1 MGMAMTS
8 LNQKREQ
15 KMALK
20 GELYTADTF
29 SEEQIASV
37 KKHFLEL
44 LGQEVSFEIKRNEAL
59 IGGFL
64 AIIDG
69 KIYDASV
76 SHRIKETE
84 NVLVHGNDADGAEI
98 TAEDV
103 NLTGSK
109 PKPFHSSAKAIGS
122 ALKQRLDTYEGKSA
136 VYEFGVVTSV
146 GDGVVRIDGLSHTR
160 YGEQIAFNNEIYG
173 MTMDLETDGVGAV
186 LLNGQDEVHV
196 GERVYGTGRVV
207 EVPVGDELLGRV
219 VSPIGLPMDN
229 KPLNAKRYRPVE
241 SPAPRIIDRQAVN
254 HPLMTGLIAVDGI
267 IPIGRG
273 QRELIIGDRQTGKTT
288 IAIDTIINQ
297 RGKHVYCVYV
307 AIGQKLSTVAQIYET
322 LQAVGAM
329 EYTVIVVSNASDCA
343 AMQYLAPYAGCAIAE
358 QFMYDGKDALIV
370 YDDLSKHAVAYRAMS
385 LLLHRP
391 PGREAYPGD
400 VFYLHSRLLERAGHL
415 NDKLGGGSLTALPI
429 VETMASDISAY
440 IPTNVI
446 SITDGQIYLEPEL
459 FHAGVRPAVNV
470 GLSVSRVGS
479 SAQKKAMRKVVKK
492 LRLTLAQYR
501 ELQIFAQFG
510 SDIDSVTKEILD
522 SGDRLSETLKQAQH
536 EPLQMSEQVLLL
548 YAVMNGYLKE
558 VPSPHVRA
566 FQKGLLQYAHH
577 NYSPLLDDIESS
589 GDLTDEQIK
598 ELSACIENYHLTCK
612 A

>member
-1 MGMAMTS
+1 
-8 LNQKREQ
+8 
-15 KMALK
+15 MALR
-20 GELYTADTF
+20 GELYTAGPFGKD
-29 SEEQIASV
+29 QIESV
-37 KKHFLEL
+37 KRHFNEL
-44 LGQEVSFEIKRNEAL
+44 LGQEVSFEVKQNEAL

-76 SHRIKETE
+76 AYRIKEAQHL
-84 NVLVHGNDADGAEI
+84 LVTNSVSGAEI
-98 TAEDV
+98 TAENV
-103 NLTGSK
+103 RLTGSEQ
-109 PKPFHSSAKAIGS
+109 KPFHSSAADIGQT
-122 ALKQRLDTYEGKSA
+122 LKKRIRSFENKSA
-136 VYEFGVVTSV
+136 IYEYGIVTSV
-146 GDGVVRIDGLSHTR
+146 GDGVVRIEGLSHTR
-160 YGEQIAFNNEIYG
+160 YGEQIAFENDVYG
-173 MTMDLETDGVGAV
+173 MTMDLELDGVGAV
-186 LLNGQDEVHV
+186 LLNGQDLVHV

-207 EVPVGDELLGRV
+207 EMPVGDELLGRV
-219 VSPIGLPMDN
+219 VNPIGMPLDN
-229 KPLNAKRYRPVE
+229 KPLNAARYRPVE

-254 HPLMTGLIAVDGI
+254 EPLMTGLLAVDSI

-288 IAIDTIINQ
+288 IAVDAIINQ
-297 RGKHVYCVYV
+297 RGKHVNCVYV
-307 AIGQKLSTVAQIYET
+307 AIGQKLSTIAQIYET
-322 LQAVGAM
+322 LQTAGAM
-329 EYTVIVVSNASDCA
+329 DYTVIVVASASDCA

-358 QFMYDGKDALIV
+358 QFMYDGKDALVI

-415 NDKLGGGSLTALPI
+415 SEANGGGSLTALPI

-459 FHAGVRPAVNV
+459 FHSGVRPAVNV

-479 SAQKKAMRKVVKK
+479 AAQKKAMRKVVKK

-522 SGDRLSETLKQAQH
+522 NGDRLSETLKQNQH

-548 YAVMNGYLKE
+548 FAVMNGYLKE

-566 FQKGLLQYAHH
+566 FQKGLLQYVRR
-577 NYSPLLDDIESS
+577 NYSSLLDEMEES
-589 GDLTDEQIK
+589 GDLSDELTQ
-598 ELSACIENYHLTCK
+598 ELKSAIENYQLTCK

>member
-1 MGMAMTS
+1 
-8 LNQKREQ
+8 
-15 KMALK
+15 MALR
-20 GELYTADTF
+20 GELYTAGPF
-29 SEEQIASV
+29 GEEQIESV
-37 KKHFLEL
+37 KRHFNEM
-44 LGQEVSFEIKRNEAL
+44 LGQEVSFEVKQNEAL

-76 SHRIKETE
+76 AYRVKEAQHT
-84 NVLVHGNDADGAEI
+84 LVNNSVSGAEI
-98 TAEDV
+98 TAENV
-103 NLTGSK
+103 RLTGSEQK
-109 PKPFHSSAKAIGS
+109 TLHSSAADIGKTLRS
-122 ALKQRLDTYEGKSA
+122 RIHSFENKSA
-136 VYEFGVVTSV
+136 VYEYGIVTSV
-146 GDGVVRIDGLSHTR
+146 GDGVVRIEGLSHTR
-160 YGEQIAFNNEIYG
+160 YGEQIAFENDVYG
-173 MTMDLETDGVGAV
+173 MTMDLELDGVGAV
-186 LLNGQDEVHV
+186 LLNGQDNVHV
-196 GERVYGTGRVV
+196 GERVYGTGRVI

-219 VSPIGLPMDN
+219 VNPIGMPLDD
-229 KPLNAKRYRPVE
+229 KPLSAARYRPVE

-254 HPLMTGLIAVDGI
+254 EPLMTGLLAVDSI

-297 RGKHVYCVYV
+297 RGKHVNCVYV
-307 AIGQKLSTVAQIYET
+307 AIGQKLSTVAQICET
-322 LQAVGAM
+322 LQQAGAM
-329 EYTVIVVSNASDCA
+329 DYTVIVVANASDCA

-358 QFMYDGKDALIV
+358 QFMYDGKDALVI
-370 YDDLSKHAVAYRAMS
+370 YDDLSKHAVAYRAKS

-415 NDKLGGGSLTALPI
+415 SAANGGGSLTALPI

-459 FHAGVRPAVNV
+459 FHSGVRPAVNV

-479 SAQKKAMRKVVKK
+479 AAQKKAMRKVVKK

-522 SGDRLSETLKQAQH
+522 NGDRLSETLKQNQH

-566 FQKGLLQYAHH
+566 FQKGLLQYARR
-577 NYSPLLDDIESS
+577 NYSSTLDEIEES
-589 GDLTDEQIK
+589 GDLSDELI
-598 ELSACIENYHLTCK
+598 EALRATIENYHLTCQ

>member
-1 MGMAMTS
+1 
-8 LNQKREQ
+8 
-15 KMALK
+15 MALR
-20 GELYTADTF
+20 GELYTAGPF
-29 SEEQIASV
+29 GEEQIESV
-37 KKHFLEL
+37 KRHFNEL
-44 LGQEVSFEIKRNEAL
+44 LGQEVSFEVKRNEAL

-76 SHRIKETE
+76 AYRIKEAQHL
-84 NVLVHGNDADGAEI
+84 LVTNSVSGAEI
-98 TAEDV
+98 TAENV
-103 NLTGSK
+103 KLTGSEQ
-109 PKPFHSSAKAIGS
+109 KPFHGS
-122 ALKQRLDTYEGKSA
+122 ATDIGQTLKKRIRSFENKSA
-136 VYEFGVVTSV
+136 VYEYGIVTSV
-146 GDGVVRIDGLSHTR
+146 GDGVVRIEGLSHTR
-160 YGEQIAFNNEIYG
+160 YGEQIAFDNDVYG
-173 MTMDLETDGVGAV
+173 MTMDLELDGVGAV
-186 LLNGQDEVHV
+186 LLNGQEQVHV
-196 GERVYGTGRVV
+196 GERVYGTGREV
-207 EVPVGDELLGRV
+207 EVPVGDDLLGRV
-219 VSPIGLPMDN
+219 VNPIGMPLDN
-229 KPLNAKRYRPVE
+229 KPLNASRYRPVE

-254 HPLMTGLIAVDGI
+254 EPLMTGLLAVDSI

-288 IAIDTIINQ
+288 IAVDAIINQ
-297 RGKHVYCVYV
+297 RGKHVNCVYV
-307 AIGQKLSTVAQIYET
+307 AIGQKLSTIAQIYET
-322 LQAVGAM
+322 LQAAGAM
-329 EYTVIVVSNASDCA
+329 DYTVIVVANASDCA

-358 QFMYDGKDALIV
+358 QFMYDGKDALVI

-415 NDKLGGGSLTALPI
+415 SEANGGGSLTALPI

-459 FHAGVRPAVNV
+459 FHSGVRPAVNV

-479 SAQKKAMRKVVKK
+479 AAQKKAMRKVVKK

-501 ELQIFAQFG
+501 ELQVFAQFG

-522 SGDRLSETLKQAQH
+522 NGDRLSETLKQNQH

-548 YAVMNGYLKE
+548 FAVMNGYLKS
-558 VPSPHVRA
+558 VPSQHARS
-566 FQKGLLQYAHH
+566 FQKGLLQYVQR
-577 NYSPLLDDIESS
+577 NYGSLLSEIEET
-589 GDLTDEQIK
+589 GDLTDEQMQEMRTAID
-598 ELSACIENYHLTCK
+598 NYHLTCK

>member
-1 MGMAMTS
+1 
-8 LNQKREQ
+8 
-15 KMALK
+15 MALR
-20 GELYTADTF
+20 GELYTAGPF
-29 SEEQIASV
+29 GEEQIASV
-37 KKHFLEL
+37 KKHFNEL
-44 LGQEVSFEIKRNEAL
+44 LGQEVSFEVKQNEAL

-76 SHRIKETE
+76 AYRIKEAQHL
-84 NVLVHGNDADGAEI
+84 LVTNSVSGAEI
-98 TAEDV
+98 TAENV
-103 NLTGSK
+103 KLTGSEQ
-109 PKPFHSSAKAIGS
+109 KPFHSSAKDIGQT
-122 ALKQRLDTYEGKSA
+122 LKKRIRSFENKSA
-136 VYEFGVVTSV
+136 VYEYGIVTNV
-146 GDGVVRIDGLSHTR
+146 GDGVVRIEGLSHTR
-160 YGEQIAFNNEIYG
+160 YGEQIAFDNDIYG
-173 MTMDLETDGVGAV
+173 MTMDLELDGVGVV
-186 LLNGQDEVHV
+186 LLNGQDSVRV

-207 EVPVGDELLGRV
+207 EVPVGDDLLGRV
-219 VSPIGLPMDN
+219 VNPIGMPLDN
-229 KPLNAKRYRPVE
+229 KPLNAARYRPVE

-254 HPLMTGLIAVDGI
+254 EPLMTGLLAVDSI

-288 IAIDTIINQ
+288 IAVDAIINQ
-297 RGKHVYCVYV
+297 RGKHVNCVYV
-307 AIGQKLSTVAQIYET
+307 AIGQKLSTIAQIYAT
-322 LQAVGAM
+322 LQEAGAM
-329 EYTVIVVSNASDCA
+329 DYTVIVVASASDCA

-358 QFMYDGKDALIV
+358 QFMYDGKDALVI

-415 NDKLGGGSLTALPI
+415 SEANGGGSLTALPI

-459 FHAGVRPAVNV
+459 FHSGVRPAVNV

-479 SAQKKAMRKVVKK
+479 AAQKKAMRKVVKK

-501 ELQIFAQFG
+501 ELQVFAQFG

-522 SGDRLSETLKQAQH
+522 NGDRLSETLKQNQH

-548 YAVMNGYLKE
+548 FAVMNGYLKS
-558 VPSPHVRA
+558 VPSQHVRS
-566 FQKGLLQYAHH
+566 FQKGLLQYVQR
-577 NYSPLLDDIESS
+577 NYGSLLSEIEET
-589 GDLTDEQIK
+589 GDMTDEQMQ
-598 ELSACIENYHLTCK
+598 EMRTAIENYQLTCK

>member
-1 MGMAMTS
+1 
-8 LNQKREQ
+8 
-15 KMALK
+15 MALR
-20 GELYTADTF
+20 GELYTAGPF
-29 SEEQIASV
+29 GEEQIASV
-37 KKHFLEL
+37 KKHFNEL
-44 LGQEVSFEIKRNEAL
+44 LGQEVSFEVKRNDTL

-76 SHRIKETE
+76 AYRIKEAQHL
-84 NVLVHGNDADGAEI
+84 LVTNSVSGAEI
-98 TAEDV
+98 TAENV
-103 NLTGSK
+103 KLTGSEQ
-109 PKPFHSSAKAIGS
+109 KPFHSSAKDIGQT
-122 ALKQRLDTYEGKSA
+122 LKKRIRSFENKSA
-136 VYEFGVVTSV
+136 VYEYGIVTNV
-146 GDGVVRIDGLSHTR
+146 GDGVVRIEGLSHTR
-160 YGEQIAFNNEIYG
+160 YGEQVAFENDVYG
-173 MTMDLETDGVGAV
+173 MTMDLELDGVGVV
-186 LLNGQDEVHV
+186 LLNGQDQVHV

-219 VSPIGLPMDN
+219 VNPIGMPLDN
-229 KPLNAKRYRPVE
+229 KPLNAARYRPVE

-254 HPLMTGLIAVDGI
+254 EPLMTGLLAVDSI

-288 IAIDTIINQ
+288 IAVDAIINQ
-297 RGKHVYCVYV
+297 RGKHVNCVYV
-307 AIGQKLSTVAQIYET
+307 AIGQKLSTIAQIYAT
-322 LQAVGAM
+322 LQEAGAM
-329 EYTVIVVSNASDCA
+329 DYTVIVVASASDCA

-358 QFMYDGKDALIV
+358 QFMYDGKDALVI

-415 NDKLGGGSLTALPI
+415 SEANGGGSLTALPI

-459 FHAGVRPAVNV
+459 FHSGVRPAVNV

-479 SAQKKAMRKVVKK
+479 AAQKKAMRKVVKK

-501 ELQIFAQFG
+501 ELQVFAQFG

-522 SGDRLSETLKQAQH
+522 NGDRLSETLKQNQH

-548 YAVMNGYLKE
+548 FAVMNGYLKS
-558 VPSPHVRA
+558 VPSQHVRS
-566 FQKGLLQYAHH
+566 FQKGLLQYVQR
-577 NYSPLLDDIESS
+577 NYGSLLSEIEET
-589 GDLTDEQIK
+589 GDMTDEQMQ
-598 ELSACIENYHLTCK
+598 EMRTAIENYQLTCK

>member
-1 MGMAMTS
+1 
-8 LNQKREQ
+8 
-15 KMALK
+15 MALK
-20 GELYTADTF
+20 GELYITDSF
-29 SEEQIASV
+29 GEDQIESV
-37 KKHFLEL
+37 KQHFKTL
-44 LGQEVSFEIKRNEAL
+44 LGQDVVFDIKHNDAL

-64 AIIDG
+64 AIING

-76 SHRIKETE
+76 SYRIKEAQKF
-84 NVLVHGNDADGAEI
+84 LVSNDTSGGAEI
-98 TAEDV
+98 TAS
-103 NLTGSK
+103 N
-109 PKPFHSSAKAIGS
+109 
-122 ALKQRLDTYEGKSA
+122 LKQADVSPRLFSTTAHDIGLTLRKQLRSLESKSA
-136 VYEFGVVTSV
+136 VYEYGVVTSV
-146 GDGVVRIDGLSHTR
+146 GDGVVRIEGLSHTR
-160 YGEQIAFNNEIYG
+160 YGEQIAFDNDVFG
-173 MTMDLETDGVGAV
+173 MTMDLELDGVGAV

-219 VSPIGLPMDN
+219 INPIGMPIDE
-229 KPLNAKRYRPVE
+229 KPLNASRYRPVE

-254 HPLMTGLIAVDGI
+254 EPLMTGLLAVDSI

-288 IAIDTIINQ
+288 IAVDTIINQ
-297 RGKHVYCVYV
+297 RGKHVNCVYV
-307 AIGQKLSTVAQIYET
+307 AIGQKLSTIAQIYDT
-322 LQAVGAM
+322 LQKAGAM
-329 EYTVIVVSNASDCA
+329 DYTVIVVASASDCA

-358 QFMYDGKDALIV
+358 QFMYDGKDALVI

-415 NDKLGGGSLTALPI
+415 SEERGGGSLTALPI
-429 VETMASDISAY
+429 IETMASDISAY

-479 SAQKKAMRKVVKK
+479 AAQKKAMRKVVKT

-510 SDIDSVTKEILD
+510 SDIDSVTKGILD
-522 SGDRLSETLKQAQH
+522 NGDRLSETLKQNQH

-548 YAVMNGYLKE
+548 YAVMNGFLKE
-558 VPSPHVRA
+558 VPAPHARA
-566 FQKGLLQYAHH
+566 FQKGLLQYVRR
-577 NYSPLLDDIESS
+577 NYGTMLDMIEET
-589 GDLTDEQIK
+589 GDLTDELIA
-598 ELSACIENYHLTCK
+598 EMRSSIENYHLTCQ

>member
-1 MGMAMTS
+1 
-8 LNQKREQ
+8 
-15 KMALK
+15 MALR
-20 GELYTADTF
+20 GELYTAGPF
-29 SEEQIASV
+29 GEEQIESV
-37 KKHFLEL
+37 KRHFNEM
-44 LGQEVSFEIKRNEAL
+44 LGQEVSFEVKQNEAL

-76 SHRIKETE
+76 AYRIKEAQHL
-84 NVLVHGNDADGAEI
+84 LVSNSVSGAEI
-98 TAEDV
+98 TAENV
-103 NLTGSK
+103 RLTGSEQK
-109 PKPFHSSAKAIGS
+109 PLHNGASDIGKT
-122 ALKQRLDTYEGKSA
+122 LKRRITSFENKSA
-136 VYEFGVVTSV
+136 VYEYGIVTSV
-146 GDGVVRIDGLSHTR
+146 GDGVVRVEGLSHTR
-160 YGEQIAFNNEIYG
+160 YGEQIAFDNDVYG
-173 MTMDLETDGVGAV
+173 MTMDLELDGVGAV
-186 LLNGQDEVHV
+186 LLNDQDNVHV

-219 VSPIGLPMDN
+219 VNPIGMPLDD
-229 KPLNAKRYRPVE
+229 KPLSAARYRPVE

-254 HPLMTGLIAVDGI
+254 EPLMTGLLAVDSI

-273 QRELIIGDRQTGKTT
+273 QRELIIGDRQTGKST

-297 RGKHVYCVYV
+297 RGKNVNCVYV

-322 LQAVGAM
+322 LQTAGAM
-329 EYTVIVVSNASDCA
+329 EYTVIVVASASDCA

-358 QFMYDGKDALIV
+358 QFMYDGKDALVI

-415 NDKLGGGSLTALPI
+415 SEANGGGSLTALPI

-459 FHAGVRPAVNV
+459 FHSGVRPAVNV

-479 SAQKKAMRKVVKK
+479 AAQKKAMRKVVKK

-522 SGDRLSETLKQAQH
+522 NGDRLSETLKQNQH

-566 FQKGLLQYAHH
+566 FQKGLLQYARR
-577 NYSPLLDDIESS
+577 NYGAILDEIEES
-589 GDLTDEQIK
+589 GDLTDELAT
-598 ELSACIENYHLTCK
+598 ELRSVIENYHLTCQ

>member
-1 MGMAMTS
+1 
-8 LNQKREQ
+8 
-15 KMALK
+15 MALR
-20 GELYTADTF
+20 GELYTAGPFGED
-29 SEEQIASV
+29 QIESV
-37 KKHFLEL
+37 KKHFNEL
-44 LGQEVSFEIKRNEAL
+44 LGQEVSFEVKRNEAL

-76 SHRIKETE
+76 AYRIKEAQHL
-84 NVLVHGNDADGAEI
+84 LVTNSVSGAEI
-98 TAEDV
+98 TAENV
-103 NLTGSK
+103 KLTGSEQ
-109 PKPFHSSAKAIGS
+109 KPFHSSAADIGQT
-122 ALKQRLDTYEGKSA
+122 LKKRIRSFENKSA
-136 VYEFGVVTSV
+136 VYEYGIVTSV
-146 GDGVVRIDGLSHTR
+146 GDGVVRIEGLSHTR
-160 YGEQIAFNNEIYG
+160 YGEQIAFENDVYG
-173 MTMDLETDGVGAV
+173 MTMDLELDGVGAV
-186 LLNGQDEVHV
+186 LLNGQDLVHV

-207 EVPVGDELLGRV
+207 EMPVGDELLGRV
-219 VSPIGLPMDN
+219 VNPIGMPLDN
-229 KPLNAKRYRPVE
+229 KPLTASRYRAVE
-241 SPAPRIIDRQAVN
+241 SPAPRIIDRQSVN
-254 HPLMTGLIAVDGI
+254 EPLMTGLLAVDSI

-288 IAIDTIINQ
+288 IAVDAIINQ

-322 LQAVGAM
+322 LQAAGAM
-329 EYTVIVVSNASDCA
+329 DYTVIVVANASDCA
-343 AMQYLAPYAGCAIAE
+343 AMQYLAPYSGCAIAE
-358 QFMYDGKDALIV
+358 QFMYDGKDALII

-415 NDKLGGGSLTALPI
+415 SEANGGGSLTALPI

-459 FHAGVRPAVNV
+459 FHSGVRPAVNV

-479 SAQKKAMRKVVKK
+479 AAQKKAMRKVVKK

-522 SGDRLSETLKQAQH
+522 NGDRLSETLKQNQH

-558 VPSPHVRA
+558 VPAQHARA
-566 FQKGLLQYAHH
+566 FQKGLLQYVTR
-577 NYSPLLDDIESS
+577 NYGSLLDEIEET
-589 GDLTDEQIK
+589 GDMTEEQTQEMIT
-598 ELSACIENYHLTCK
+598 AIENYQLTCK

>member
-1 MGMAMTS
+1 
-8 LNQKREQ
+8 
-15 KMALK
+15 MALR
-20 GELYTADTF
+20 GELYTAGPF
-29 SEEQIASV
+29 GEEQIASV
-37 KKHFLEL
+37 KKHFNEL
-44 LGQEVSFEIKRNEAL
+44 LGQEVSFEVKQNEAL

-76 SHRIKETE
+76 AYRIKEAQHL
-84 NVLVHGNDADGAEI
+84 LVTNSVSGAEI
-98 TAEDV
+98 TAENV
-103 NLTGSK
+103 KLTGSEQ
-109 PKPFHSSAKAIGS
+109 KPFHSSAKDIGQT
-122 ALKQRLDTYEGKSA
+122 LKKRIRSFENKSA
-136 VYEFGVVTSV
+136 VYEYGIVTNV
-146 GDGVVRIDGLSHTR
+146 GDGVVRIEGLSHTR
-160 YGEQIAFNNEIYG
+160 YGEQIAFDNDIYG
-173 MTMDLETDGVGAV
+173 MTMDLELDGVGVV
-186 LLNGQDEVHV
+186 LLNGQDQVHV

-219 VSPIGLPMDN
+219 VNPIGMPLDN
-229 KPLNAKRYRPVE
+229 KPLNAARYRPVE

-254 HPLMTGLIAVDGI
+254 EPLMTGLLAVDSI

-288 IAIDTIINQ
+288 IAVDAIINQ
-297 RGKHVYCVYV
+297 RGKHVNCVYV
-307 AIGQKLSTVAQIYET
+307 AIGQKLSTIAQIYAT
-322 LQAVGAM
+322 LQEAGAM
-329 EYTVIVVSNASDCA
+329 DYTVIVVASASDCA

-358 QFMYDGKDALIV
+358 QFMYDGKDALVI

-415 NDKLGGGSLTALPI
+415 SEANGGGSLTALPI

-459 FHAGVRPAVNV
+459 FHSGVRPAVNV

-479 SAQKKAMRKVVKK
+479 AAQKKAMRKVVKK

-501 ELQIFAQFG
+501 ELQVFAQFG

-522 SGDRLSETLKQAQH
+522 NGDRLSETLKQNQH

-548 YAVMNGYLKE
+548 FAVMNGYLKS
-558 VPSPHVRA
+558 VPSQHVRS
-566 FQKGLLQYAHH
+566 FQKGLLQYVQR
-577 NYSPLLDDIESS
+577 NYGSLLSEIEET
-589 GDLTDEQIK
+589 GDMTDEQMQ
-598 ELSACIENYHLTCK
+598 EMRTAIENYQLTCK

>member
-1 MGMAMTS
+1 
-8 LNQKREQ
+8 
-15 KMALK
+15 MALR
-20 GELYTADTF
+20 GELYTAGPF
-29 SEEQIASV
+29 GEEQIESV
-37 KKHFLEL
+37 KRHFCEL
-44 LGQEVSFEIKRNEAL
+44 LGQEVSFEVKQNDAL

-76 SHRIKETE
+76 AYRVKEAQHT
-84 NVLVHGNDADGAEI
+84 LVNNSVSGAEI
-98 TAEDV
+98 TAENV
-103 NLTGSK
+103 RLTGSEQK
-109 PKPFHSSAKAIGS
+109 TLHSSAADIGKTLRS
-122 ALKQRLDTYEGKSA
+122 RIHSFENKSA
-136 VYEFGVVTSV
+136 VYEYGIVTSV
-146 GDGVVRIDGLSHTR
+146 GDGVVRIEGLSHTR
-160 YGEQIAFNNEIYG
+160 YGEQIAFENDVYG
-173 MTMDLETDGVGAV
+173 MTMDLELDGVGAV
-186 LLNGQDEVHV
+186 LLNGQDNVHV
-196 GERVYGTGRVV
+196 GERVYGTGRVI

-219 VSPIGLPMDN
+219 VNPIGMPLDD
-229 KPLNAKRYRPVE
+229 KPLSAARYRPVE

-254 HPLMTGLIAVDGI
+254 EPLMTGLLAVDSI

-297 RGKHVYCVYV
+297 RGKHVNCVYV
-307 AIGQKLSTVAQIYET
+307 AIGQKLSTVAQICET
-322 LQAVGAM
+322 LESVGAM
-329 EYTVIVVSNASDCA
+329 DYTVIVVANASDCA

-358 QFMYDGKDALIV
+358 QFMYDGKDALVI

-415 NDKLGGGSLTALPI
+415 SAANGGGSLTALPI

-459 FHAGVRPAVNV
+459 FHSGVRPAVNV

-479 SAQKKAMRKVVKK
+479 AAQKKAMRKVVKK

-522 SGDRLSETLKQAQH
+522 NGDRLSETLKQNQH

-566 FQKGLLQYAHH
+566 FQKGLLQYARR
-577 NYSPLLDDIESS
+577 NYSSTLDEIEES
-589 GDLTDEQIK
+589 GDLSDELI
-598 ELSACIENYHLTCK
+598 EALRATIENYHLTCQ

>member
-1 MGMAMTS
+1 
-8 LNQKREQ
+8 
-15 KMALK
+15 MALR
-20 GELYTADTF
+20 GELYTAGPFGED
-29 SEEQIASV
+29 QIESV
-37 KKHFLEL
+37 KKHFNEL
-44 LGQEVSFEIKRNEAL
+44 LGQEVSFEVKQNEAL

-76 SHRIKETE
+76 AYRIKEAQHL
-84 NVLVHGNDADGAEI
+84 LVTNSVSGAEI
-98 TAEDV
+98 AAENV
-103 NLTGSK
+103 KLTGSEQ
-109 PKPFHSSAKAIGS
+109 KPFHSSATDIGQT
-122 ALKQRLDTYEGKSA
+122 LKKRIRSFENKSA
-136 VYEFGVVTSV
+136 VYEYGIVTSV
-146 GDGVVRIDGLSHTR
+146 GDGVVRIEGLSHTR
-160 YGEQIAFNNEIYG
+160 YGEQIAFENDVYG
-173 MTMDLETDGVGAV
+173 MTMDLELDGVGAV

-219 VSPIGLPMDN
+219 VNPIGMPLDN
-229 KPLNAKRYRPVE
+229 KPLNASRYRPVE

-254 HPLMTGLIAVDGI
+254 EPLMTGLLAVDSI

-288 IAIDTIINQ
+288 IAVDAIINQ
-297 RGKHVYCVYV
+297 RGKHVNCVYV
-307 AIGQKLSTVAQIYET
+307 AIGQKLSTVAQVSET
-322 LQAVGAM
+322 LQAAGAM
-329 EYTVIVVSNASDCA
+329 EYTVIVVASASDCA

-358 QFMYDGKDALIV
+358 QFMYDGKDALVI

-415 NDKLGGGSLTALPI
+415 SEANGGGSLTALPI

-459 FHAGVRPAVNV
+459 FHSGVRPAVNV

-479 SAQKKAMRKVVKK
+479 AAQKKAMRKVVKK

-522 SGDRLSETLKQAQH
+522 NGDRLSETLKQNQH

-558 VPSPHVRA
+558 VPAQHARA
-566 FQKGLLQYAHH
+566 FQKGLLQYVSR
-577 NYSPLLDDIESS
+577 NYGSLLSEIEET
-589 GDLTDEQIK
+589 GDMTDEQIQ
-598 ELSACIENYHLTCK
+598 ELRSAIENYQLTCK

>member
-1 MGMAMTS
+1 
-8 LNQKREQ
+8 
-15 KMALK
+15 MALK
-20 GELYTADTF
+20 GELFTAGPF
-29 SEEQIASV
+29 GEEQIESI
-37 KKHFLEL
+37 KQHFRDL
-44 LGQEVSFEIKRNEAL
+44 LGQEVSFDIKQNEAL

-76 SHRIKETE
+76 AYRVKEAQH
-84 NVLVHGNDADGAEI
+84 VLANNSAPGAEI
-98 TAEDV
+98 TAENV
-103 NLTGSK
+103 RLTGSNQAIV
-109 PKPFHSSAKAIGS
+109 HSSAADIGKTLKHRIGS
-122 ALKQRLDTYEGKSA
+122 FENKSA
-136 VYEFGVVTSV
+136 VYEYGIVTSV
-146 GDGVVRIDGLSHTR
+146 GDGVVRIEGLSHTR
-160 YGEQIAFNNEIYG
+160 YGEQIAFENDVYG
-173 MTMDLETDGVGAV
+173 MTMDLELDGVGAV
-186 LLNGQDEVHV
+186 LLNGQDCVRV

-219 VSPIGLPMDN
+219 VNPIGMPLDD
-229 KPLNAKRYRPVE
+229 KPLNAARYRPVE

-254 HPLMTGLIAVDGI
+254 EPLMTGLLAVDGI

-288 IAIDTIINQ
+288 IAVDTIINQ
-297 RGKHVYCVYV
+297 RGKNVNCVYV

-322 LQAVGAM
+322 LQSAGSM
-329 EYTVIVVSNASDCA
+329 EYTVIVVANASDCA

-358 QFMYDGKDALIV
+358 QFMYDGKDALVI

-415 NDKLGGGSLTALPI
+415 SEANGGGSLTALPI

-459 FHAGVRPAVNV
+459 FHSGVRPAVNV

-479 SAQKKAMRKVVKK
+479 AAQKKAMRKVVKK

-522 SGDRLSETLKQAQH
+522 NGDRLSETLKQNQH

-548 YAVMNGYLKE
+548 YAVMNGFLKE

-566 FQKGLLQYAHH
+566 FQKGLLQYARR
-577 NYSPLLDDIESS
+577 NYSAMLDEIEEN
-589 GDLTDEQIK
+589 GDLTDELIE
-598 ELSACIENYHLTCK
+598 ELRASIENYHLTCQM
-612 A
+612 

>member
-1 MGMAMTS
+1 
-8 LNQKREQ
+8 
-15 KMALK
+15 MALR
-20 GELYTADTF
+20 GELYTAGPF
-29 SEEQIASV
+29 GEEQIASV
-37 KKHFLEL
+37 KKHFNEL
-44 LGQEVSFEIKRNEAL
+44 LGQEVSFEVKQNEAL

-76 SHRIKETE
+76 AYRIKEAQHL
-84 NVLVHGNDADGAEI
+84 LVTNSVSGAEI
-98 TAEDV
+98 TAENV
-103 NLTGSK
+103 KLTGSEQ
-109 PKPFHSSAKAIGS
+109 KPFHSSAKDIGQT
-122 ALKQRLDTYEGKSA
+122 LKKRIRSFENKSA
-136 VYEFGVVTSV
+136 VYEYGIVTNV
-146 GDGVVRIDGLSHTR
+146 GDGVVRIEGLSHTR
-160 YGEQIAFNNEIYG
+160 YGEQIAFDNDVYG
-173 MTMDLETDGVGAV
+173 MTMDLELDGVGVV
-186 LLNGQDEVHV
+186 LLNGQDSVRV

-207 EVPVGDELLGRV
+207 EVPVGDDLLGRV
-219 VSPIGLPMDN
+219 INPIGMPLDN
-229 KPLNAKRYRPVE
+229 KPLNAARYRPVE

-254 HPLMTGLIAVDGI
+254 EPLMTGLLAVDSI

-288 IAIDTIINQ
+288 IAVDAIINQ
-297 RGKHVYCVYV
+297 RGKHVNCVYV
-307 AIGQKLSTVAQIYET
+307 AIGQKLSTIAQIYAT
-322 LQAVGAM
+322 LQEAGAM
-329 EYTVIVVSNASDCA
+329 DYTVIVVASASDCA

-358 QFMYDGKDALIV
+358 QFMYDGKDALVI

-415 NDKLGGGSLTALPI
+415 SEANGGGSLTALPI

-459 FHAGVRPAVNV
+459 FHSGVRPAVNV

-479 SAQKKAMRKVVKK
+479 AAQKKAMRKVVKK

-501 ELQIFAQFG
+501 ELQVFAQFG

-522 SGDRLSETLKQAQH
+522 NGDRLSETLKQNQH

-548 YAVMNGYLKE
+548 FAVMNGYLKS
-558 VPSPHVRA
+558 VPSQHVRS
-566 FQKGLLQYAHH
+566 FQKGLLQYVQR
-577 NYSPLLDDIESS
+577 NYGSLLSEIEET
-589 GDLTDEQIK
+589 GDMTDEQMQ
-598 ELSACIENYHLTCK
+598 EMRTAIENYQLTCK

>member
-1 MGMAMTS
+1 
-8 LNQKREQ
+8 
-15 KMALK
+15 MALR
-20 GELYTADTF
+20 GELYTAGPF
-29 SEEQIASV
+29 GEEQIESV
-37 KKHFLEL
+37 KRHFNEM
-44 LGQEVSFEIKRNEAL
+44 LGQEVSFEVKQNEAL

-76 SHRIKETE
+76 AYRVKEAQHT
-84 NVLVHGNDADGAEI
+84 LVNNSVSGAEI
-98 TAEDV
+98 TAENV
-103 NLTGSK
+103 RLTGSEQK
-109 PKPFHSSAKAIGS
+109 TLHSSAADIGKTLRS
-122 ALKQRLDTYEGKSA
+122 RIHSFENKSA
-136 VYEFGVVTSV
+136 VYEYGIVTSV
-146 GDGVVRIDGLSHTR
+146 GDGVVRIEGLSHTR
-160 YGEQIAFNNEIYG
+160 YGEQIAFENDVYG
-173 MTMDLETDGVGAV
+173 MTMDLELDGVGAV
-186 LLNGQDEVHV
+186 LLNGQDNVHV
-196 GERVYGTGRVV
+196 GERVYGTGRVI

-219 VSPIGLPMDN
+219 VNPIGMPLDD
-229 KPLNAKRYRPVE
+229 KPLSAARYRPVE

-254 HPLMTGLIAVDGI
+254 EPLMTGLLAVDSI

-297 RGKHVYCVYV
+297 RGKHVNCVYV

-322 LQAVGAM
+322 LESVGAM
-329 EYTVIVVSNASDCA
+329 DYTVIVVANASDCA
-343 AMQYLAPYAGCAIAE
+343 AMQYLAPYVGCAIAE
-358 QFMYDGKDALIV
+358 QFMYDGKDALVI

-415 NDKLGGGSLTALPI
+415 SAANGGGSLTALPI

-459 FHAGVRPAVNV
+459 FHSGVRPAVNV

-479 SAQKKAMRKVVKK
+479 AAQKKAMRKVVKK

-522 SGDRLSETLKQAQH
+522 NGDRLSETLKQNQH

-566 FQKGLLQYAHH
+566 FQKGLLQYARR
-577 NYSPLLDDIESS
+577 NYSSTLDEIEES
-589 GDLTDEQIK
+589 GDLSDELI
-598 ELSACIENYHLTCK
+598 EALRATIENYHLTCQ

>member
-1 MGMAMTS
+1 
-8 LNQKREQ
+8 
-15 KMALK
+15 MALR
-20 GELYTADTF
+20 GELYTAGPF
-29 SEEQIASV
+29 GEEQIESV
-37 KKHFLEL
+37 KRHFNEM
-44 LGQEVSFEIKRNEAL
+44 LGQEVSFEVKQNEAL

-76 SHRIKETE
+76 AYRVKEAQHT
-84 NVLVHGNDADGAEI
+84 LVNNSVSGAEI
-98 TAEDV
+98 TAENV
-103 NLTGSK
+103 RLTGSEQK
-109 PKPFHSSAKAIGS
+109 TLHSSAADIGKTLRS
-122 ALKQRLDTYEGKSA
+122 RIHSFENKSA
-136 VYEFGVVTSV
+136 VYEYGIVTSV
-146 GDGVVRIDGLSHTR
+146 GDGVVRIEGLSHTR
-160 YGEQIAFNNEIYG
+160 YGEQIAFENDVYG
-173 MTMDLETDGVGAV
+173 MTMDLELDGVGAV
-186 LLNGQDEVHV
+186 LLNGQDNVHV
-196 GERVYGTGRVV
+196 GERVYGTGRVI

-219 VSPIGLPMDN
+219 VNPIGMPLDD
-229 KPLNAKRYRPVE
+229 KPLSAARYRPVE

-254 HPLMTGLIAVDGI
+254 EPLMTGLLAVDSI

-297 RGKHVYCVYV
+297 RGKHVNCVYV
-307 AIGQKLSTVAQIYET
+307 AIGQKLSTVAQICET
-322 LQAVGAM
+322 LQQAGAM
-329 EYTVIVVSNASDCA
+329 DYTVIVVANASDCA

-358 QFMYDGKDALIV
+358 QFMYDGKDALDI

-415 NDKLGGGSLTALPI
+415 SAANGGGSLTALPI

-459 FHAGVRPAVNV
+459 FHSGVRPAVNV

-479 SAQKKAMRKVVKK
+479 AAQKKAMRKVVKK

-522 SGDRLSETLKQAQH
+522 NGDRLSETLKQNQH

-566 FQKGLLQYAHH
+566 FQKGLLQYARR
-577 NYSPLLDDIESS
+577 NYSSTLDEIEES
-589 GDLTDEQIK
+589 GDLSDELI
-598 ELSACIENYHLTCK
+598 EALRATIENYHLTCQ

>member
-1 MGMAMTS
+1 
-8 LNQKREQ
+8 
-15 KMALK
+15 MALR
-20 GELYTADTF
+20 GELYTAGPFGED
-29 SEEQIASV
+29 QIESV
-37 KKHFLEL
+37 KRHFVEL
-44 LGQEVSFEIKRNEAL
+44 LGQEVSFEVKRNEAL

-76 SHRIKETE
+76 AYRVKEAQHL
-84 NVLVHGNDADGAEI
+84 LVTNSVSGAEI
-98 TAEDV
+98 TAENV
-103 NLTGSK
+103 RLTGSEQ
-109 PKPFHSSAKAIGS
+109 KPFHSSAADIGKT
-122 ALKQRLDTYEGKSA
+122 LKRRISSFENKSA
-136 VYEFGVVTSV
+136 VYEYGIVTSV
-146 GDGVVRIDGLSHTR
+146 GDGVVRIEGLSHTR
-160 YGEQIAFNNEIYG
+160 YGEQIAFENDVYG
-173 MTMDLETDGVGAV
+173 MTMDLELDGVGAV
-186 LLNGQDEVHV
+186 LLNGQDNVHV

-207 EVPVGDELLGRV
+207 EVPVGDEMLGRV
-219 VSPIGLPMDN
+219 VNPIGMPLDN
-229 KPLNAKRYRPVE
+229 KPLSAARYRPVE

-254 HPLMTGLIAVDGI
+254 EPLMTGLLAVDGI

-322 LQAVGAM
+322 LQAAGAM
-329 EYTVIVVSNASDCA
+329 EYTVIVVANASDCA
-343 AMQYLAPYAGCAIAE
+343 AMQYLAPYSGCAIAE
-358 QFMYDGKDALIV
+358 QFMYDGKDALVI

-415 NDKLGGGSLTALPI
+415 SVANGGGSLTALPI

-479 SAQKKAMRKVVKK
+479 AAQKKAMRKVVKK

-522 SGDRLSETLKQAQH
+522 SGDRLSETLKQNQH
-536 EPLQMSEQVLLL
+536 EPLQMSEQVLVL
-548 YAVMNGYLKE
+548 YAVMNGYLKD
-558 VPSPHVRA
+558 VPSLHVRA
-566 FQKGLLQYAHH
+566 FQKGLLQYARR
-577 NYSPLLDDIESS
+577 NYSSLLDEIEES
-589 GDLTDEQIK
+589 GDLTEEIIE
-598 ELSACIENYHLTCK
+598 ELRASIENYQLTCK

>member
-1 MGMAMTS
+1 
-8 LNQKREQ
+8 
-15 KMALK
+15 MALK
-20 GELYTADTF
+20 GELFTAGPF
-29 SEEQIASV
+29 GEEQIESI
-37 KKHFLEL
+37 KQHFRDL
-44 LGQEVSFEIKRNEAL
+44 LGQEVSFDIKQNEAL

-76 SHRIKETE
+76 AYRVKEAQH
-84 NVLVHGNDADGAEI
+84 VLANNSAPGAEI
-98 TAEDV
+98 TAENV
-103 NLTGSK
+103 RLTGSSQAIV
-109 PKPFHSSAKAIGS
+109 HSSAADIGKTLKHRIGS
-122 ALKQRLDTYEGKSA
+122 FENKSA
-136 VYEFGVVTSV
+136 VYEYGIVTSV
-146 GDGVVRIDGLSHTR
+146 GDGVVRIEGLSHTR
-160 YGEQIAFNNEIYG
+160 YGEQIAFENDVYG
-173 MTMDLETDGVGAV
+173 MTMDLELDGVGAV
-186 LLNGQDEVHV
+186 LLNGQDCVRV

-219 VSPIGLPMDN
+219 VNPIGMPLDD
-229 KPLNAKRYRPVE
+229 KPLNAARYRPVE

-254 HPLMTGLIAVDGI
+254 EPLMTGLLAVDGI

-288 IAIDTIINQ
+288 IAVDTIINQ
-297 RGKHVYCVYV
+297 RGKNVNCVYV

-322 LQAVGAM
+322 LQSAGSM
-329 EYTVIVVSNASDCA
+329 EYTVIVVANASDCA

-358 QFMYDGKDALIV
+358 QFMYDGKDALVI

-415 NDKLGGGSLTALPI
+415 SEANGGGSLTALPI

-459 FHAGVRPAVNV
+459 FHSGVRPAVNV

-479 SAQKKAMRKVVKK
+479 AAQKKAMRKVVKK

-522 SGDRLSETLKQAQH
+522 NGDRLSETLKQNQH

-548 YAVMNGYLKE
+548 YAVMNGFLKE

-566 FQKGLLQYAHH
+566 FQKGLLQYARR
-577 NYSPLLDDIESS
+577 NYSAMLDEIEQS
-589 GDLTDEQIK
+589 GDLTDELIE
-598 ELSACIENYHLTCK
+598 ELRASIENYHLTCQM
-612 A
+612 

>member
-1 MGMAMTS
+1 
-8 LNQKREQ
+8 
-15 KMALK
+15 MALR
-20 GELYTADTF
+20 GELYTAGPFGKD
-29 SEEQIASV
+29 QIESV
-37 KKHFLEL
+37 KRHFNEL
-44 LGQEVSFEIKRNEAL
+44 LGQEVSFEVKQNEAL

-76 SHRIKETE
+76 AYRIKEAQHL
-84 NVLVHGNDADGAEI
+84 LVTNSVSGAEI
-98 TAEDV
+98 TAENV
-103 NLTGSK
+103 RLTGSEQ
-109 PKPFHSSAKAIGS
+109 KPFHSSAADIGQT
-122 ALKQRLDTYEGKSA
+122 LKKRIRSFENKSA
-136 VYEFGVVTSV
+136 IYEYGIVTSV
-146 GDGVVRIDGLSHTR
+146 GDGVVRIEGLSHTR
-160 YGEQIAFNNEIYG
+160 YGEQIAFENDVYG
-173 MTMDLETDGVGAV
+173 MTMDLELDGVGAM
-186 LLNGQDEVHV
+186 LLNGQDLVHV

-207 EVPVGDELLGRV
+207 EMPVGDELLGRV
-219 VSPIGLPMDN
+219 VNPIGMPLDN
-229 KPLNAKRYRPVE
+229 KPLNAARYRPVE

-254 HPLMTGLIAVDGI
+254 EPLMTGLLAVDSI

-288 IAIDTIINQ
+288 IAVDAIINQ
-297 RGKHVYCVYV
+297 RGKHVNCVYV
-307 AIGQKLSTVAQIYET
+307 AIGQKLSTIAQIYET
-322 LQAVGAM
+322 LQTAGAM
-329 EYTVIVVSNASDCA
+329 DYTVIVVASASDCA

-358 QFMYDGKDALIV
+358 QFMYDGKDALVI

-415 NDKLGGGSLTALPI
+415 SEANGGGSLTALPI

-459 FHAGVRPAVNV
+459 FHSGVRPAVNV

-479 SAQKKAMRKVVKK
+479 AAQKKAMRKVVKK

-522 SGDRLSETLKQAQH
+522 NGDRLSETLKQNQH

-548 YAVMNGYLKE
+548 FAVMNGYLKE

-566 FQKGLLQYAHH
+566 FQKGLLQYVRR
-577 NYSPLLDDIESS
+577 NYSSLLDEMEES
-589 GDLTDEQIK
+589 GDLSDELTQ
-598 ELSACIENYHLTCK
+598 ELKSAIENYQLTCK

>member
-1 MGMAMTS
+1 
-8 LNQKREQ
+8 
-15 KMALK
+15 MALK
-20 GELYTADTF
+20 GELYITDSF
-29 SEEQIASV
+29 GEDQIESV
-37 KKHFLEL
+37 KQHFKTL
-44 LGQEVSFEIKRNEAL
+44 LGQDVVFEIKHNDAL

-64 AIIDG
+64 AIING

-76 SHRIKETE
+76 SYRIKEAQKF
-84 NVLVHGNDADGAEI
+84 LVSNDTSGGAEI
-98 TAEDV
+98 TAS
-103 NLTGSK
+103 N
-109 PKPFHSSAKAIGS
+109 
-122 ALKQRLDTYEGKSA
+122 LKQADVSPKLFSNTVHDIGQTLKKQLRTLESKSA
-136 VYEFGVVTSV
+136 VYEYGVVTSV
-146 GDGVVRIDGLSHTR
+146 GDGVVRIEGLSHTR
-160 YGEQIAFNNEIYG
+160 YGEQIAFENDVFG
-173 MTMDLETDGVGAV
+173 MTMDLELDGVGAV
-186 LLNGQDEVHV
+186 LLNGQDEVRV

-219 VSPIGLPMDN
+219 INPIGMPLDE
-229 KPLNAKRYRPVE
+229 KPLNSSRYRPVE

-254 HPLMTGLIAVDGI
+254 EPLMTGLLAVDSI

-307 AIGQKLSTVAQIYET
+307 AIGQKLSTIAQIYDT
-322 LQAVGAM
+322 LQKAGAM
-329 EYTVIVVSNASDCA
+329 DYTVIVVASASDCA

-358 QFMYDGKDALIV
+358 QFMYDGKDALVI

-415 NDKLGGGSLTALPI
+415 SEERGGGSLTALPI
-429 VETMASDISAY
+429 IETMASDISAY

-479 SAQKKAMRKVVKK
+479 AAQKKAMRKVVKT

-510 SDIDSVTKEILD
+510 SDIDSVTKGILD
-522 SGDRLSETLKQAQH
+522 NGDRLSETLKQNQH

-548 YAVMNGYLKE
+548 YAVMNGFLKE
-558 VPSPHVRA
+558 VPAPHARA
-566 FQKGLLQYAHH
+566 FQKGLLQYVRR
-577 NYSPLLDDIESS
+577 NYSTMLDMIEET
-589 GDLTDEQIK
+589 GDLTDELIA
-598 ELSACIENYHLTCK
+598 EMRSSIENYHLTCQ

>member
-1 MGMAMTS
+1 
-8 LNQKREQ
+8 
-15 KMALK
+15 MALR
-20 GELYTADTF
+20 GELYTAGPFGED
-29 SEEQIASV
+29 QIESV
-37 KKHFLEL
+37 KRHFYEL
-44 LGQEVSFEIKRNEAL
+44 LGQEVSFEVKRNEAL

-76 SHRIKETE
+76 AYRVKEAQHLLLT
-84 NVLVHGNDADGAEI
+84 NSVSGAEI
-98 TAEDV
+98 TAENV
-103 NLTGSK
+103 RLTGSEQ
-109 PKPFHSSAKAIGS
+109 KPFHSSASEIGKT
-122 ALKQRLDTYEGKSA
+122 LKRRISSFENKSA
-136 VYEFGVVTSV
+136 IYEYGVVTSV
-146 GDGVVRIDGLSHTR
+146 GDGVVRIEGLSHTR
-160 YGEQIAFNNEIYG
+160 YGEQIAFENDVYG
-173 MTMDLETDGVGAV
+173 MTMDLELDGVGAV
-186 LLNGQDEVHV
+186 LLNGQDSVRV

-219 VSPIGLPMDN
+219 VNPIGMPLDN
-229 KPLNAKRYRPVE
+229 KPLSAARYRPVE

-254 HPLMTGLIAVDGI
+254 EPLMTGLLAVDGI

-288 IAIDTIINQ
+288 IAVDTIINQ
-297 RGKHVYCVYV
+297 RGKHVNCVYV

-322 LQAVGAM
+322 LQAKGAM
-329 EYTVIVVSNASDCA
+329 DYTVIVVANASDCA

-358 QFMYDGKDALIV
+358 QFMYDGKDALVI

-415 NDKLGGGSLTALPI
+415 SSANGGGSLTALPI

-459 FHAGVRPAVNV
+459 FHSGVRPAVNV

-479 SAQKKAMRKVVKK
+479 AAQKKAMRKVVKK

-522 SGDRLSETLKQAQH
+522 NGDRLSETLKQNQH
-536 EPLQMSEQVLLL
+536 EPLQMSEQVLVL
-548 YAVMNGYLKE
+548 YAVMNGYLKS
-558 VPSPHVRA
+558 VPAPHVRA
-566 FQKGLLQYAHH
+566 FQKGLLQYMRR
-577 NYSPLLDDIESS
+577 NYGSILDEIEES
-589 GDLTDEQIK
+589 GDLGDELLE
-598 ELSACIENYHLTCK
+598 ELRAAIENYQLICK
-612 A
+612 E

>member
-1 MGMAMTS
+1 
-8 LNQKREQ
+8 
-15 KMALK
+15 MALR
-20 GELYTADTF
+20 GELYTAGPF
-29 SEEQIASV
+29 GEEQIESI
-37 KKHFLEL
+37 KQHFLEL
-44 LGQEVSFEIKRNEAL
+44 LGQPVSFEVKRNEAL

-69 KIYDASV
+69 KVYDASV
-76 SHRIKETE
+76 AYRIKEAQHL
-84 NVLVHGNDADGAEI
+84 LVSNSVSDGAEI
-98 TAEDV
+98 AAENV
-103 NLTGSK
+103 KLTGGGQM
-109 PKPFHSSAKAIGS
+109 PYHSAAKDIG
-122 ALKQRLDTYEGKSA
+122 ATLKRRLRSFENKSA
-136 VYEFGVVTSV
+136 VYEYGVVTSV
-146 GDGVVRIDGLSHTR
+146 GDGVVRIEGLSHTR
-160 YGEQIAFNNEIYG
+160 YGEQIAFDNDVYG
-173 MTMDLETDGVGAV
+173 MTMDLELDGVGAV
-186 LLNGQDEVHV
+186 LLNDQDNVHV

-207 EVPVGDELLGRV
+207 EVPVGEELLGRV
-219 VSPIGLPMDN
+219 VNPIGMPMDN
-229 KPLNAKRYRPVE
+229 KPLNASRYRAVE

-254 HPLMTGLIAVDGI
+254 EPLMTGLLAVDGI

-322 LQAVGAM
+322 LQTAGAM
-329 EYTVIVVSNASDCA
+329 DYTVIVVANASDCA
-343 AMQYLAPYAGCAIAE
+343 AMQYLAPYSGCAIAE
-358 QFMYDGKDALIV
+358 QFMYDGKDALII

-415 NDKLGGGSLTALPI
+415 SETNGGGSLTALPI

-459 FHAGVRPAVNV
+459 FHSGVRPAVNV

-479 SAQKKAMRKVVKK
+479 AAQKKAMRKVVKK

-510 SDIDSVTKEILD
+510 SDIDSVTKNILD
-522 SGDRLSETLKQAQH
+522 NGDRLSETLKQNQH
-536 EPLQMSEQVLLL
+536 EPLQMSEQVLVLF
-548 YAVMNGYLKE
+548 AVMNDYLKS
-558 VPSPHVRA
+558 VPSQHVRA

-577 NYSPLLDDIESS
+577 NYSTLLDEIEES
-589 GDLTDEQIK
+589 GDLTDEQTAQ
-598 ELSACIENYHLTCK
+598 LRTCIENYQLTCQ

>member
-1 MGMAMTS
+1 
-8 LNQKREQ
+8 
-15 KMALK
+15 MALR
-20 GELYTADTF
+20 GELYTAGPFGED
-29 SEEQIASV
+29 QIESV
-37 KKHFLEL
+37 KRHFYEL
-44 LGQEVSFEIKRNEAL
+44 LGQEVSFEVKRNEAL

-76 SHRIKETE
+76 AYRVKEAQHL
-84 NVLVHGNDADGAEI
+84 LVTSSVSGAEI
-98 TAEDV
+98 AAENV
-103 NLTGSK
+103 RLTGSEQ
-109 PKPFHSSAKAIGS
+109 KPFHSSASDIGKT
-122 ALKQRLDTYEGKSA
+122 LKRRIHSFENKSA
-136 VYEFGVVTSV
+136 VYEYGIVTSV
-146 GDGVVRIDGLSHTR
+146 GDGVVRIEGLSHTR
-160 YGEQIAFNNEIYG
+160 YGEQIAFENDVYG
-173 MTMDLETDGVGAV
+173 MTMDLELDGVGAV
-186 LLNGQDEVHV
+186 LLNGQDDVHV

-207 EVPVGDELLGRV
+207 EVPVGDEMLGRV
-219 VSPIGLPMDN
+219 VNPIGMPLDN
-229 KPLNAKRYRPVE
+229 KPLNAARYRPVE

-254 HPLMTGLIAVDGI
+254 EPLMTGLLAVDGI

-322 LQAVGAM
+322 LQTAGAM
-329 EYTVIVVSNASDCA
+329 DYTVIVVANASDCA
-343 AMQYLAPYAGCAIAE
+343 AMQYLAPYAGCSIAE
-358 QFMYDGKDALIV
+358 QFMYDGKDALVI

-415 NDKLGGGSLTALPI
+415 SEANGGGSLTALPI

-459 FHAGVRPAVNV
+459 FHSGVRPAVNV

-479 SAQKKAMRKVVKK
+479 AAQKKAMRKVVKK

-522 SGDRLSETLKQAQH
+522 SGDRLSETLKQNQH
-536 EPLQMSEQVLLL
+536 EPLQMSEQVLVL
-548 YAVMNGYLKE
+548 YAVMNGYLKS
-558 VPSPHVRA
+558 VPAQHVRA
-566 FQKGLLQYAHH
+566 FQKGLLQYVRR
-577 NYSPLLDDIESS
+577 NYGALLDEIEDG
-589 GDLTDEQIK
+589 GDLTDELTE
-598 ELSACIENYHLTCK
+598 ELRAAIENYQLICK

>member
-1 MGMAMTS
+1 
-8 LNQKREQ
+8 
-15 KMALK
+15 MALR
-20 GELYTADTF
+20 GELYIAGPFGED
-29 SEEQIASV
+29 QIESV
-37 KKHFLEL
+37 KKHFNEL
-44 LGQEVSFEIKRNEAL
+44 LGQEVSFEVKHNEAL

-76 SHRIKETE
+76 AYRIKEAQHL
-84 NVLVHGNDADGAEI
+84 LVTNSVSGAEI
-98 TAEDV
+98 TAENV
-103 NLTGSK
+103 KLTGSEQ
-109 PKPFHSSAKAIGS
+109 KPFHSSAADIGQT
-122 ALKQRLDTYEGKSA
+122 LKKRIRSFENKSA
-136 VYEFGVVTSV
+136 VYEYGIVTSV
-146 GDGVVRIDGLSHTR
+146 GDGVVRIEGLSHTR
-160 YGEQIAFNNEIYG
+160 YGEQIAFENDVYG
-173 MTMDLETDGVGAV
+173 MTMDLELDGVGAV
-186 LLNGQDEVHV
+186 LLNGQDEVRV

-219 VSPIGLPMDN
+219 VNPIGMPLDN
-229 KPLNAKRYRPVE
+229 KPLNASRYRPVE

-254 HPLMTGLIAVDGI
+254 EPLMTGLLAVDSI

-288 IAIDTIINQ
+288 IAVDAIINQ
-297 RGKHVYCVYV
+297 RGKHVNCVYV
-307 AIGQKLSTVAQIYET
+307 AIGQKLSTVAQICET
-322 LQAVGAM
+322 LQAAGAM
-329 EYTVIVVSNASDCA
+329 EYTVIVVANASDCA
-343 AMQYLAPYAGCAIAE
+343 AMHYLAPYAGCAIAE
-358 QFMYDGKDALIV
+358 QFMYDGKDALVI

-415 NDKLGGGSLTALPI
+415 SEANGGGSLTALPI

-459 FHAGVRPAVNV
+459 FHSGVRPAVNV

-479 SAQKKAMRKVVKK
+479 AAQKKAMRKVVKK

-522 SGDRLSETLKQAQH
+522 NGDRLSETLKQNQH

-558 VPSPHVRA
+558 VPAQHARA
-566 FQKGLLQYAHH
+566 FQKGLLQYVSR
-577 NYSPLLDDIESS
+577 NYGSLLSEIEET
-589 GDLTDEQIK
+589 GDMTDEQIQ
-598 ELSACIENYHLTCK
+598 EMRAAIENYQLTCK

>member
-1 MGMAMTS
+1 
-8 LNQKREQ
+8 
-15 KMALK
+15 MALK
-20 GELYTADTF
+20 GELYIAGPFD
-29 SEEQIASV
+29 EEQIGSIR
-37 KKHFLEL
+37 KHFAEL
-44 LGQEVSFEIKRNEAL
+44 LGEDVNFEIKKNDGL

-69 KIYDASV
+69 KVYDASFAY
-76 SHRIKETE
+76 RIKEAQHA
-84 NVLVHGNDADGAEI
+84 LVSNNLSLGAEI
-98 TAEDV
+98 CAEDV
-103 NLTGSK
+103 KTVGAAT
-109 PKPFHSSAKAIGS
+109 KPFHSSASDIGAVLKNRLRNCDAKPAI
-122 ALKQRLDTYEGKSA
+122 YEYGT
-136 VYEFGVVTSV
+136 VTSV
-146 GDGVVRIDGLSHTR
+146 GDGVVRIEGLSHTR
-160 YGEQIAFNNEIYG
+160 YGEQISFDNDVYG
-173 MTMDLETDGVGAV
+173 MTMDLELDGVGAV
-186 LLNGQDEVHV
+186 LLNGQDNVHV

-219 VSPIGLPMDN
+219 INPIGMPLDN
-229 KPLNAKRYRPVE
+229 RPLSAARYRPVE

-254 HPLMTGLIAVDGI
+254 EPLMTGLLAVDGI
-267 IPIGRG
+267 IPVGRG

-288 IAIDTIINQ
+288 IAVDTIINQ
-297 RGKHVYCVYV
+297 RGKHVCCVYV

-322 LQAVGAM
+322 LRAAGAM
-329 EYTVIVVSNASDCA
+329 DYTTIVVASASDCA
-343 AMQYLAPYAGCAIAE
+343 AMQYLAPYAGCSIAE
-358 QFMYDGKDALIV
+358 QFMYDGKDALII

-415 NDKLGGGSLTALPI
+415 NEAQGGGSLTALPI

-459 FHAGVRPAVNV
+459 FHAGIRPAVNV

-479 SAQKKAMRKVVKK
+479 AAQKKAMRKVAKK

-510 SDIDSVTKEILD
+510 SDIDSVTKTILD
-522 SGDRLSETLKQAQH
+522 NGDRLTETLKQNQH

-548 YAVMNGYLKE
+548 YAVMNGYLNDI
-558 VPSPHVRA
+558 PSPFVRS
-566 FQKGLLQYAHH
+566 FQKGLLQYVRRTTPSLFDEMEESGDFDEAQEAQMRA
-577 NYSPLLDDIESS
+577 SIESYQ
-589 GDLTDEQIK
+589 LI
-598 ELSACIENYHLTCK
+598 CK
-612 A
+612 S

>member
-1 MGMAMTS
+1 
-8 LNQKREQ
+8 
-15 KMALK
+15 MALK
-20 GELYTADTF
+20 GELYIAGPFD
-29 SEEQIASV
+29 EEQIGSIR
-37 KKHFLEL
+37 KHFAEL
-44 LGQEVSFEIKRNEAL
+44 LGEDVNFEIKKNDGL

-69 KIYDASV
+69 KVYDASFAY
-76 SHRIKETE
+76 RIKEAQHA
-84 NVLVHGNDADGAEI
+84 LVSNNLSLGAEI
-98 TAEDV
+98 CAEDV
-103 NLTGSK
+103 KTVGAAT
-109 PKPFHSSAKAIGS
+109 KPFHSSASDIGAVLKNRLRNCDAKPAI
-122 ALKQRLDTYEGKSA
+122 YEYGT
-136 VYEFGVVTSV
+136 VTSV
-146 GDGVVRIDGLSHTR
+146 GDGVVRIEGLSHTR
-160 YGEQIAFNNEIYG
+160 YGEQISFDNDVYG
-173 MTMDLETDGVGAV
+173 MTMDLELDGVGAV
-186 LLNGQDEVHV
+186 LLNGQDNVHV

-219 VSPIGLPMDN
+219 INPIGMPLDN
-229 KPLNAKRYRPVE
+229 RPLSAARYRPVE

-254 HPLMTGLIAVDGI
+254 EPLMTGLLAVDGI
-267 IPIGRG
+267 IPIVGG

-288 IAIDTIINQ
+288 IAVDTIINQ
-297 RGKHVYCVYV
+297 RGKHVCCVYV

-322 LQAVGAM
+322 LRAAGAM
-329 EYTVIVVSNASDCA
+329 DYTTIVVASASDCA
-343 AMQYLAPYAGCAIAE
+343 AMQYLAPYAGCSIAE
-358 QFMYDGKDALIV
+358 QFMYDGKDALII

-415 NDKLGGGSLTALPI
+415 NEAQGGGSLTALPI

-459 FHAGVRPAVNV
+459 FHSGIRPAVNV

-479 SAQKKAMRKVVKK
+479 AAQKKAMRKVAKK

-510 SDIDSVTKEILD
+510 SDIDSVTKTILD
-522 SGDRLSETLKQAQH
+522 NGDRLTETLKQNQH

-548 YAVMNGYLKE
+548 YAVMNGYLNDI
-558 VPSPHVRA
+558 PSPYVRS
-566 FQKGLLQYAHH
+566 FQKGLLQYVRRTTPSLFDEMEESGDFNEAQEAQMRA
-577 NYSPLLDDIESS
+577 SIESYQ
-589 GDLTDEQIK
+589 L
-598 ELSACIENYHLTCK
+598 LCK
-612 A
+612 S

>member
-1 MGMAMTS
+1 
-8 LNQKREQ
+8 
-15 KMALK
+15 MALR
-20 GELYTADTF
+20 GELYTAGPF
-29 SEEQIASV
+29 GEEQIESV
-37 KKHFLEL
+37 KRHFKEL
-44 LGQEVSFEIKRNEAL
+44 LGQEVSFEVKRNEAL

-69 KIYDASV
+69 KVYDASV
-76 SHRIKETE
+76 AYRIKEAQHL
-84 NVLVHGNDADGAEI
+84 LVSNSVSDGAEI
-98 TAEDV
+98 AAENV
-103 NLTGSK
+103 KLTGSES
-109 PKPFHSSAKAIGS
+109 KPFHSSAKDIG
-122 ALKQRLDTYEGKSA
+122 ATLKRRLRSFENKSA
-136 VYEFGVVTSV
+136 IYEYGIVTNV
-146 GDGVVRIDGLSHTR
+146 GDGVVRIEGLSHTR
-160 YGEQIAFNNEIYG
+160 YGEQIAFDNDVYG
-173 MTMDLETDGVGAV
+173 MTMDLELDGVGAV
-186 LLNGQDEVHV
+186 LLNGQDSVHV

-207 EVPVGDELLGRV
+207 EVPVGEELLGRV
-219 VSPIGLPMDN
+219 INPIGMPMDN
-229 KPLNAKRYRPVE
+229 KPLNASRYRPVE

-254 HPLMTGLIAVDGI
+254 EPLMTGLLAVDGI

-297 RGKHVYCVYV
+297 RGKHVNCVYV

-322 LQAVGAM
+322 LQSAGAM
-329 EYTVIVVSNASDCA
+329 DYTVIVVANASDCA

-358 QFMYDGKDALIV
+358 QFMYDGKDALVI

-415 NDKLGGGSLTALPI
+415 NEANGGGSLTALPI

-459 FHAGVRPAVNV
+459 FHSGIRPAVNV

-479 SAQKKAMRKVVKK
+479 AAQKKAMRKVVKK

-510 SDIDSVTKEILD
+510 SDIDSVTKNILD
-522 SGDRLSETLKQAQH
+522 NGDRLSETLKQNQH
-536 EPLQMSEQVLLL
+536 EPLQMCEQVLVL
-548 YAVMNGYLKE
+548 YAVMNDYLKS
-558 VPSPHVRA
+558 VPAPHVRA

-577 NYSPLLDDIESS
+577 NYSAMLDEIEES
-589 GDLTDEQIK
+589 GDLTDEQTA
-598 ELSACIENYHLTCK
+598 ELRACIENYQLTCK